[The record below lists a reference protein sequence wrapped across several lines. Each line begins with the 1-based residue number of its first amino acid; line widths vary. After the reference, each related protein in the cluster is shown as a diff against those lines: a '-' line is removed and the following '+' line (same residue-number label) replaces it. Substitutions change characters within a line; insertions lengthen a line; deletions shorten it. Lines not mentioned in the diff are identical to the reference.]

1 MADDSL
7 KCYTSY
13 GEENANRHQSLKLSG
28 EVQREKS
35 QVPGDARFIICLV
48 QEDGAVPRL
57 LSILIHPD
65 TQSSTSFIVKV
76 RILLV
81 HIVWQHFFF

>member
-1 MADDSL
+1 M
-7 KCYTSY
+7 
-13 GEENANRHQSLKLSG
+13 
-28 EVQREKS
+28 
-35 QVPGDARFIICLV
+35 
-48 QEDGAVPRL
+48 PRL

-81 HIVWQHFFF
+81 HIVWQHFFFRGGWYRGGSLGDDFKFPGLVAESTRLTFIGSIL